1 MPVVRLRRELAFP
14 DPELAEEGLLA
25 IGGDLGVDRLLLA
38 YRSGIFPW
46 YGAGDPILWW
56 SPEVRAVLRPGH
68 LHLSARTRRSLRQR
82 PFEIRFDTA
91 FEAVIAA
98 CATVP
103 RPGQEGTW
111 ITPEMRAAYIELH
124 RVGHAHS
131 VEAWRDGELRGGLY
145 GVALGGAF
153 FGESMF
159 SLAPEASRAALQALD
174 ARLQA
179 QGFTLLDGQVPHE
192 GLAGYGFQTMP
203 RARFLAKLAEAL
215 RVDLPP
221 GSWAGLD
228 PTPSATGRLPP
239 GG

>member
-1 MPVVRLRRELAFP
+1 MPVFRLRRELVFP
-14 DPELAEEGLLA
+14 DPEQADEGLLA
-25 IGGDLGVDRLLLA
+25 IGGDLSVPRLLLA

-46 YGAGDPILWW
+46 YGEGEPILWW
-56 SPEVRAVLRPGH
+56 SPAERAVLRPGH

-103 RPGQEGTW
+103 RPGQDGTW
-111 ITPEMRAAYIELH
+111 ITAEMREAYTGLH
-124 RVGHAHS
+124 RAGHAHC

-145 GVALGGAF
+145 GVAQGGAF

-159 SLAPEASRAALQALD
+159 SLEPEASRAALVALD
-174 ARLQA
+174 QRLEAR
-179 QGFTLLDGQVPHE
+179 GFTLLDGQLPHE
-192 GLAGYGFQTMP
+192 GLAGYGFRTVP
-203 RARFLAKLAEAL
+203 RALFLQELAEAL
-215 RVDLPP
+215 RQAEGS
-221 GSWAGLD
+221 GSW
-228 PTPSATGRLPP
+228 S

>member
-1 MPVVRLRRELAFP
+1 MPVFRLRRELVFP
-14 DPELAEEGLLA
+14 DPEQAEEGLLA
-25 IGGDLGVDRLLLA
+25 IGGDLSVPRLLLA

-46 YGAGDPILWW
+46 YGEEDPILWW
-56 SPEVRAVLRPGH
+56 SPEARAILRPGH

-111 ITPEMRAAYIELH
+111 ITPEMRAAYLELH
-124 RVGHAHS
+124 RAGHAHS
-131 VEAWRDGELRGGLY
+131 VEAWRDGELAGGLY

-174 ARLQA
+174 MRLVTR
-179 QGFTLLDGQVPHE
+179 GFTLLDGQLPHE
-192 GLAGYGFQTMP
+192 GLTGYGFQAVP
-203 RARFLAKLAEAL
+203 RHQFLAELAGAL
-215 RVDLPP
+215 RAE
-221 GSWAGLD
+221 GQMGNWSEG
-228 PTPSATGRLPP
+228 
-239 GG
+239 